1 MSDRRVKYIILAS
14 IIFVG
19 IVGISQ
25 GQGLFELNDVNT
37 TTPATS
43 LGYIGHVSVFLKD
56 SDGNIKAYRQGDNT
70 VVHAGR
76 DCASSILFD
85 TGLGVDCMKVKF
97 IAIGSSDTSVFLTQ
111 TALIDQTE
119 NGKVLLT
126 IPADLDPALT
136 STGAFS
142 GTLAVINYKKTFTI
156 LEADSGEFVGETG
169 LFDNAATTT
178 GNMFARHVFP
188 GIMVTTGD
196 EVTIGW
202 RVETVGTVP

>member
-25 GQGLFELNDVNT
+25 GQGLFELNDVNIAS
-37 TTPATS
+37 PGSS
-43 LGYIGHVSVFLKD
+43 LGYLGHVSVFLKD

-76 DCASSILFD
+76 DCASSILFG
-85 TGLGVDCMKVKF
+85 TTLGVDCMQVKF
-97 IAIGSSDTSVFLTQ
+97 MAIGSSDTSVFLTQ
-111 TALIDQTE
+111 TSLIDQTE
-119 NGKVLLT
+119 NGKVLLS

-136 STGAFS
+136 TTGAFG
-142 GTLAVINYKKTFTI
+142 GTLAVINYKKSFII
-156 LEADSGEFVGETG
+156 LEGDSGEKIGETG
-169 LFDNAATTT
+169 LFDNSATTT

-188 GIMVTTGD
+188 AFSVTEGD

-202 RVETVGTVP
+202 RIETVGTVP